1 MATVITTTFEL
12 VGADGGPLRG
22 DVRTAAAGEDRPAV
36 VICHG
41 FKGFKDWGF
50 FPKLADRLAHAGLTA
65 VSFNFSGSGIGP
77 DGESF
82 SEPERFGHATFSKDL
97 EDIDIVCREL
107 LAATLVDGVA
117 SPTKLGLLGHS
128 RGAGMAIA
136 YTAGHHDV
144 AVLAT
149 WAGIGKVHR
158 WPQDVLAQWRRDGKI
173 DVPNARTG
181 DILPLYTDILDDIEE
196 HEDHKLNLLKAAAAV
211 EIPWLIVHG
220 DADETVPVSEARSLH
235 DAAAGD
241 QVKLHIVAGGSHTM
255 GSRHPWAGS
264 TPELESAMGETVSWL
279 TKYLF

>member
-107 LAATLVDGVA
+107 LAGTLGDGVA

-136 YTAGHHDV
+136 YTAGNHDV

-181 DILPLYTDILDDIEE
+181 DILPLYTDVLDDIEE

-220 DADETVPVSEARSLH
+220 DADETVPVAEARSLH

-241 QVKLHIVAGGSHTM
+241 HV
-255 GSRHPWAGS
+255 
-264 TPELESAMGETVSWL
+264 
-279 TKYLF
+279 